1 MVEEYKLV
9 GDKKLY
15 DLFDKYT
22 LSKRATGYNIIVNNK
37 LDLLKWF
44 DDVGLILRN
53 DTFWKFRD
61 EYPIVCCGFG
71 YVNSE
76 KVYFYCDLVRSRNT
90 YGNDGLYTIKLS
102 YSVVK

>member
-76 KVYFYCDLVRSRNT
+76 KVCS
-90 YGNDGLYTIKLS
+90 IIIE
-102 YSVVK
+102 